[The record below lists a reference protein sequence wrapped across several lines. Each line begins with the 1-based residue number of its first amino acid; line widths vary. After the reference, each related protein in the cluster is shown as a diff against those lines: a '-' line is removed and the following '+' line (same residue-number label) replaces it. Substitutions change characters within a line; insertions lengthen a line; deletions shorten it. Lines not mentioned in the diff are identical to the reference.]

1 MDSSKIEISG
11 AQAKRFF
18 MGMVIAVI
26 FSAICTMSVTK
37 HSNIRNV
44 DMIAISGFGGTI
56 GIFIMSLRLLF
67 KLKKQKNPTGTGY

>member
-11 AQAKRFF
+11 VQVKRFF
-18 MGMVIAVI
+18 IGMLIGVI

-44 DMIAISGFGGTI
+44 DMIAISGFGATF
-56 GIFIMSLRLLF
+56 GIFITSLRLLF
-67 KLKKQKNPTGTGY
+67 MLKKQKNPTGISY

>member
-11 AQAKRFF
+11 VQVKRFF

-26 FSAICTMSVTK
+26 ISAICTMNVTK

-44 DMIAISGFGGTI
+44 DMLAISGFGATI
-56 GIFIMSLRLLF
+56 GIFIISLRLLF
-67 KLKKQKNPTGTGY
+67 KVKKQKNPTGTGY